1 MLALTW
7 KIFQCKSVLKK
18 QLISNTN
25 NIMEPVIKINPE
37 ASKWDIRQRVW
48 DYIEE
53 NNLANF
59 PRPVHNRI
67 PNFKAANQACNRL
80 AELQEFKSSQ
90 TVKVN
95 PDRPQQQARF
105 ITLEGAFGACSKV
118 AELQTFAQTA
128 EVKVDPDKPLE
139 GARFAVLQA
148 QKTLLVPTPR
158 LRSGLFNKITPP
170 QGANKEQLRVCASS
184 QGVKDFSVPVGLEAK
199 VKVDLV
205 VVGSVAVSEK
215 GCRIGKG
222 EGYADLEWAMMA
234 SMGAVND
241 STLVVTVVHD
251 CQVVDIPEELIGS
264 HDLTVDYILTPTRVI
279 KTECKL
285 PKPQGIIWT
294 KLDAEKLEK
303 IPILKKLRALE
314 EQAGKDVTLGTASH
328 AAEPGLQTNQPKRQP
343 RRRPRRNT
351 QQDTEGE
358 TSQESRREKKG
369 EADQKP
375 RQQPAR
381 ARKDSRGSG
390 RGDEEGEA
398 GKAVKGRSRRM
409 AREQGPEEGRGE
421 ATTQRK
427 LPQSVT
433 TVYLGGIPAGL
444 RVSELK
450 TTLRE
455 RNAAPLRLTWQGAQH
470 RAFLDYSDPQVAE
483 QALEAL
489 QGLSLNGHS
498 LQAELAKSQR
508 GHKRSG
514 QRQKPPAA
522 AQSKASP
529 PDAKSD
535 TAKEADQ

>member
-1 MLALTW
+1 
-7 KIFQCKSVLKK
+7 
-18 QLISNTN
+18 
-25 NIMEPVIKINPE
+25 
-37 ASKWDIRQRVW
+37 
-48 DYIEE
+48 
-53 NNLANF
+53 NLANF

-67 PNFKAANQACNRL
+67 PNFK
-80 AELQEFKSSQ
+80 
-90 TVKVN
+90 
-95 PDRPQQQARF
+95 
-105 ITLEGAFGACSKV
+105 GAFGACSKV

-184 QGVKDFSVPVGLEAK
+184 QGVKDFSVPVGLDAK

-241 STLVVTVVHD
+241 STVVVTVVHD
-251 CQVVDIPEELIGS
+251 CQVVDIPEELMGS

-328 AAEPGLQTNQPKRQP
+328 AAEP
-343 RRRPRRNT
+343 
-351 QQDTEGE
+351 E
-358 TSQESRREKKG
+358 TSQESRQEKKG
-369 EADQKP
+369 EPDQKP

-381 ARKDSRGSG
+381 ARKDSRGS
-390 RGDEEGEA
+390 
-398 GKAVKGRSRRM
+398 
-409 AREQGPEEGRGE
+409 RGE

-450 TTLRE
+450 TALRE

-470 RAFLDYSDPQVAE
+470 RAFLDYSDPQVAD

-489 QGLSLNGHS
+489 QDLSLNGHS
-498 LQAELAKSQR
+498 LQAELAK
-508 GHKRSG
+508 
-514 QRQKPPAA
+514 KPQP
-522 AQSKASP
+522 KMLPIENLNKCSP
-529 PDAKSD
+529 C
-535 TAKEADQ
+535 